1 LISLSESLLVEYLDC
16 DSGRWS
22 NSDIKVLIPSWA
34 QTLFRRAGG
43 VCLIGV
49 NGDDSEWVWETEN
62 LSLHKGVGGK
72 DSNSDGLCLLLVRHL
87 KQPPGVLLS
96 RCDWKC
102 WKCQDGERT
111 EKESLS

>member
-1 LISLSESLLVEYLDC
+1 VEDGRTVLRNTFNTDSSETTQRNLH
-16 DSGRWS
+16 
-22 NSDIKVLIPSWA
+22 IKVLIPSWA

-72 DSNSDGLCLLLVRHL
+72 DLACADEQLLRY
-87 KQPPGVLLS
+87 
-96 RCDWKC
+96 R
-102 WKCQDGERT
+102 
-111 EKESLS
+111 